1 MICLASAGG
10 VVTLSNEDVLASVAA
25 LLELLTHCDEDTKI
39 ETVQVTA
46 LLGWKLLEKINVIH
60 NKTIF

>member
-1 MICLASAGG
+1 M
-10 VVTLSNEDVLASVAA
+10 TLSNEDVLASVAA